1 MQPGGA
7 VVDMPAERTFIETA
21 RRNQIVMAAI
31 DTIAEVGY
39 VQASLAR
46 IAARA
51 GISRGLISYHFAGK
65 DDLLAA
71 CVAEIEQV
79 TEAFMQPRIEAA
91 DGHVAQLRA
100 YVESN
105 IALVGEHPAAIR
117 ALIDIVRSGAAQSSG
132 VNGRLALFEEHF
144 RTGQA
149 AGVLRP
155 FDARTAAIALTSG
168 LDAVVVTAVADPPE
182 PTELARLGRELAD
195 LYVRAT
201 AADPEGES
209 A

>member
-1 MQPGGA
+1 MQA
-7 VVDMPAERTFIETA
+7 RTFTETG
-21 RRNQIVMAAI
+21 RRAQIVTAAI
-31 DTIAEVGY
+31 EVIAEDGY
-39 VQASLAR
+39 AKASFSR
-46 IAARA
+46 IAKHA
-51 GISRGLISYHFAGK
+51 GLSSTGMISYHFAGK

-79 TEAFMQPRIEAA
+79 TEAYMQPRIDAA

-105 IALVGEHPAAIR
+105 IALVGEHPAAVR
-117 ALIDIVRSGAAQSSG
+117 ALIDIVKNAAAQSGG
-132 VNGRLALFEEHF
+132 VDGRLALFEEHF
-144 RTGQA
+144 RTGQE
-149 AGVLRP
+149 AGVFCP
-155 FDARTAAIALTSG
+155 FDTRTVAKALTAG
-168 LDAVVVTAVADPPE
+168 LDAVVVTAAAAPPE

-201 AADPEGES
+201 ASDPEGKS

>member
-1 MQPGGA
+1 MRA
-7 VVDMPAERTFIETA
+7 RTFTESG
-21 RRNQIVMAAI
+21 RRAQIVTAAI
-31 DTIAEVGY
+31 EVIAEDGFAK
-39 VQASLAR
+39 ASFSR
-46 IAARA
+46 IAKHA
-51 GISRGLISYHFAGK
+51 GLSSTGMISYHFAGK

-79 TEAFMQPRIEAA
+79 TEAFMQPRIDAA

-100 YVESN
+100 YIESN
-105 IALVGEHPAAIR
+105 IALVGEHPAAVR
-117 ALIDIVRSGAAQSSG
+117 ALIDIVRNSRSASAA

-149 AGVLRP
+149 AGIFRP
-155 FDARTAAIALTSG
+155 FDTRTVAIALMTG
-168 LDAVVVTAVADPPE
+168 LDAVVVTAAETAPE
-182 PTELARLGRELAD
+182 PAELARLGSELAE

-201 AADPEGES
+201 APDPEEGS